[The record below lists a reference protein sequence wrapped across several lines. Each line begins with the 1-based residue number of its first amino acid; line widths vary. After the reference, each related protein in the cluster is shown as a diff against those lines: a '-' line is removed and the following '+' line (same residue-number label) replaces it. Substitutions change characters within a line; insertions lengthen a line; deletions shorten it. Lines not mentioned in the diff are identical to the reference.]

1 MLKIALYTAAT
12 LVSTTVAIAQAP
24 TQQAASFSLQDRVPL
39 DPNVKTG
46 VLPNGLRYYIERHPF
61 PEKRA
66 ELRLAVNAGGIQEDD
81 DQKGMAHLIEHMG
94 FNGTRNFKK
103 NELIDYL
110 RSVGVRFGADLN
122 AFTSWDETVYMLQI
136 PTDSAHLVDKGVIV
150 LADWA
155 HGSLMD
161 STEVANERGVVVEE
175 WRGGQGAFGRMRRK
189 IEPIMFKGSKYA
201 VRDVI
206 GTDTS
211 IMSANSAL
219 LKRYVNDWY
228 RPDLQAVVV
237 VGDIDVAR
245 IETLIKQNFSS
256 LPRRAN
262 PRPRTLEPLPDNN
275 APLVGVATDK
285 EAPSAFVEIY
295 IKQPRMRV
303 NTVADYRERMVGN
316 LFSAMLRSRLNEMS
330 QKPDA
335 PFANA
340 SVFRGAFTR
349 STDAFNLFATP
360 RENASDRALEAM
372 LTEVRRVREFGYLQ
386 SELDRAKA
394 ATLRSAETAFAD
406 REKRPSSNIV
416 MQYVFHYLDDQ
427 VVPGPEI
434 AYKLAQQLLPTITLQ
449 EVNALARR
457 WITDHN
463 RVIVA
468 YSPEKTGVKAPTEA
482 ELLAAL
488 DRAEKTPV
496 TAYVENL
503 STEPLIP
510 RLRPAGRVTGEKTRA
525 EAGIT
530 EWTLSNGARVIVKPT
545 DFRADQLLFAAFSPG
560 GRSILADAD
569 VLTAQMAAAISN
581 AAGAGNFNRAD
592 LTKRLTGKVAMLQP
606 SIAESFELLQGQASP
621 KDMETLFEL
630 VYLTFTAPRLDSA
643 SFQAW
648 QNQQR
653 AFLANRSASPEM
665 SFFDT
670 VAVTMAS
677 HSPRARPMTLERL
690 NEIRPDRAYQ
700 LFKERFSNAA
710 DFTFIL
716 VGNADLPTLKPMVE
730 KYIGSLP
737 ATGQREM
744 WRDAGI
750 KPPTGVV
757 EKVVRKGSEPKSMS
771 QVVFTGPFQYNE
783 QNAFALT
790 ALIEVMRY
798 KLIETLRESMSGTY
812 SPGISG
818 TSTKIPRQEY
828 RITVSY
834 GSSPENA
841 ERLHKAT
848 LAIIDSLK
856 TLGPTQAD
864 VDKVRE
870 QLTRGREVT
879 LKQNPFWMTSILS
892 REQNGDDVAAL
903 LAPYDE
909 MIRKLT
915 PAQVQQAAR
924 SYFNL
929 NNYTRVVLMPEGTT
943 PVP

>member
-1 MLKIALYTAAT
+1 MLRFALFAAT
-12 LVSTTVAIAQAP
+12 LLTTTVALAQAP
-24 TQQAASFSLQDRVPL
+24 TQQAASFSLRDRVPL
-39 DPNVKTG
+39 DPNVRTG

-136 PTDSAHLVDKGVIV
+136 PTDSARLVDRGMLV

-211 IMSANSAL
+211 ILSATAPL

-262 PRPRTLEPLPDNN
+262 PRPRLEEPLPGNK
-275 APLVGVATDK
+275 APLVGIASDK

-295 IKQPRMRV
+295 IKQPRFRV

-316 LFSAMLRSRLNEMS
+316 LFSAMLRSRLNEIS

-349 STDAFNLFATP
+349 YTDAFNLFATP

-394 ATLRSAETAFAD
+394 ASLRSAETAFAD
-406 REKRPSSNIV
+406 REKRPSNTIV
-416 MQYVFHYLDDQ
+416 MQYVFHYLDNQ

-434 AYKLAQQLLPTITLQ
+434 AYKLSQQLLPTITLQ
-449 EVNALARR
+449 EVNALARQ
-457 WITDHN
+457 WLTDDN
-463 RVIVA
+463 RVIIA
-468 YSPEKTGVKAPTEA
+468 YSPEKAGVKVPTEA

-510 RLRPAGRVTGEKTRA
+510 RLLPAGRVTGEKARSA
-525 EAGIT
+525 AGIT

-545 DFRADQLLFAAFSPG
+545 DFRADQVLFAAYSPG

-569 VLTAQMAAAISN
+569 VMTAQMAASISS
-581 AAGAGNFNRAD
+581 AAGAGNFNRSD
-592 LTKRLTGKVAMLQP
+592 LTKRLTGKVATLTP
-606 SIAESFELLQGQASP
+606 AIGESFETLQGTASP
-621 KDMETLFEL
+621 KDLETLFEL
-630 VYLTFTAPRLDSA
+630 VYLTFTAPRLDTA

-648 QNQQR
+648 MNQRR
-653 AFLANRSASPEM
+653 AALANQSAFPEAN
-665 SFFDT
+665 FFDT

-677 HSPRARPMTLERL
+677 NNPRARPANLEAL
-690 NEIRPDRAYQ
+690 NEVKPDRAYQ
-700 LFKERFSNAA
+700 LFKQRFSNAA
-710 DFTFIL
+710 DFTFVF
-716 VGNADLPTLKPMVE
+716 VGNVDLPTLKPMVE
-730 KYIGSLP
+730 KYIGALP
-737 ATGQREM
+737 ATGQKEM

-750 KPPTGVV
+750 KPPVGVV
-757 EKVVRKGSEPKSMS
+757 EKVVRKGTEPKSMS
-771 QVVFTGPFQYNE
+771 QTIFTGPFQYSE

-798 KLIETLRESMSGTY
+798 KLIETLREGMSGTY

-818 TSTKIPRQEY
+818 TSMRIPRPEY

-856 TLGPTQAD
+856 NQGPTQAD

-870 QLTRGREVT
+870 QLIRGREVT

-903 LAPYDE
+903 LAPYDD

-924 SYFNL
+924 AYFNL
-929 NNYTRVVLMPEGTT
+929 NNYTRVVLMPEGTK